1 MPPPATPLAA
11 LAAALA
17 SDPPDRGE
25 VAKALG
31 ALLRTRGWSARALGR
46 ALGKHGSTASAWL
59 RGDWL
64 PPPWLALAIA
74 AIDAGDERGEPLDR
88 EALELRLEAGGWAV
102 AQLAAALGASQLM
115 VRRWLRGHAPPPPE
129 LALALAEAER
139 RTPRAA
145 RGAEAAQR
153 PHEAGPD
160 AVDSGDSGSAAAAL
174 NETMHARG
182 WSARAL
188 ERALGR
194 GVDGSIVTSWRR
206 GRRPAPPWLALAL
219 DALDAGDELGEAL
232 DHDALRERVE
242 TGGWSSVRLAE
253 ALGIPQIV
261 LIRWL
266 RGRSSPPPE
275 LALALTEAERR
286 VPRSARRDVSPD
298 AHAETARLAFAEALS
313 TAHTLDRRLRAARYH
328 GEPSAAIAAA
338 AEHAAAARTAVAEAL
353 RALMDAAGWSARGL
367 GLALG
372 VDGRK
377 TLTRWRRGEQLP
389 PPWLALAL
397 AALAEGDEP
406 GEPIDAAA
414 LRARMEAGGW
424 STQGLASAL
433 GVASAAVT
441 RWRAGRTAPGSTVA
455 LALGFAERRT
465 PRAARN

>member
-17 SDPPDRGE
+17 ADPPERDE

-31 ALLRTRGWSARALGR
+31 ALVRTRGWSSRALGR
-46 ALGKHGSTASAWL
+46 ALGKHGSTVSAWL

-64 PPPWLALAIA
+64 PPPWLAIAIA
-74 AIDAGDERGEPLDR
+74 ALDAGDERGEALDF
-88 EALELRLEAGGWAV
+88 EALALRLEAGGWTV
-102 AQLAAALGASQLM
+102 TQLAAALGASQL
-115 VRRWLRGHAPPPPE
+115 VVHRWLRGHAPPPPE

-145 RGAEAAQR
+145 RGAAAAQR
-153 PHEAGPD
+153 PHEAGLD
-160 AVDSGDSGSAAAAL
+160 TADSGDRRAAAAAL
-174 NETMHARG
+174 NETMRARG

-194 GVDGSIVTSWRR
+194 GGDGSVVTSWRR

-232 DHDALRERVE
+232 DHDALRERVAA
-242 TGGWSSVRLAE
+242 GGWSSVRLAE

-261 LIRWL
+261 VIQWL

-286 VPRSARRDVSPD
+286 IPRSERRAVSPD
-298 AHAETARLAFAEALS
+298 VHAETARLAFAEALS

-328 GEPSAAIAAA
+328 GKPRAAIAAA
-338 AEHAAAARTAVAEAL
+338 AEHASTARMAAAEAL
-353 RALMDAAGWSARGL
+353 RAFMDAAGWSRRGL

-372 VDGRK
+372 VGVES
-377 TLTRWRRGEQLP
+377 TLARWRSGAQLP

-397 AALAEGDEP
+397 AALAAGDEA

-455 LALGFAERRT
+455 LAISEAERRT
-465 PRAARN
+465 PRAARR